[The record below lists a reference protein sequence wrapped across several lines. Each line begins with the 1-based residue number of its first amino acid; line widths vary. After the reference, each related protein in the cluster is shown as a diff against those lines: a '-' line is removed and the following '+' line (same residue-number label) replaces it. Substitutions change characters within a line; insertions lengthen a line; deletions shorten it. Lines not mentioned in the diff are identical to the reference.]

1 MGDKAEFYRYFQQA
15 AAEVREKI
23 EGLKAPGL
31 DATAR
36 DIAIA
41 ECLTGINDIAGEIG
55 DQAHKATSH
64 DQRTYNEV
72 RCPHSLEILT
82 DRWLIH
88 PQTLKALKDQLHK
101 VRSDIAPRRKFA
113 FRPTAMPTSDASKTT
128 RPQIGSTPVTEEILQ
143 QVAAGSPDSSSG
155 GYEKAPTPYASLYN
169 VLRTDRNLETADRGV
184 SIANCSRSIVR
195 YLTPSVA
202 LTITEVDHSL
212 IVAGPINGA
221 AHITGLNNST
231 IAVSCRQLR
240 MHHCLN
246 SIVYV
251 RCGSN
256 PVIEHCSGMR
266 FAPLPDDVAVAPL
279 TGVGPEWWS
288 LINDF
293 NWLKGGQS
301 PNWSILGPEDRS
313 TAITWERV
321 MEIGNDEEVDEVLP
335 LFRVANA

>member
-155 GYEKAPTPYASLYN
+155 GYEKAPTPYASLHN

-202 LTITEVDHSL
+202 LTITE
-212 IVAGPINGA
+212 
-221 AHITGLNNST
+221 
-231 IAVSCRQLR
+231 
-240 MHHCLN
+240 
-246 SIVYV
+246 
-251 RCGSN
+251 
-256 PVIEHCSGMR
+256 
-266 FAPLPDDVAVAPL
+266 AVAPL